1 MKNMLIALFMFLS
14 TGAFSQEKINLD
26 LSDANLIKLA
36 SEVYNEDTQY
46 LTPAHLSGY
55 TDFLNRIEII
65 KVSDE
70 YLAAGHYKLISTLD
84 LMSKYNPDLDYDK
97 GPNYDINTFNP
108 LKYFWVTEKDGS
120 SDYYGIYQTNYLI
133 RLLPKK
139 TN

>member
-1 MKNMLIALFMFLS
+1 MRNILLILFSLIS
-14 TGAFSQEKINLD
+14 ISAFSQERVYLD
-26 LSDANLIKLA
+26 LSKQTVLKLA

-70 YLAAGHYKLISTLD
+70 YLVAGHYKLISTLD

-133 RLLPKK
+133 RLLPK
-139 TN
+139 N